1 MNAKLILNDEF
12 VSNAPYET
20 RRIIE
25 PEVQDLLRTAVLT
38 LPCEPKIG
46 MLIHLM
52 DFRQEIGFKDKHI
65 EVLEEYGEPFLVVE
79 DISIHN
85 GYVTLWLSE
94 ENTNKP

>member
-1 MNAKLILNDEF
+1 MNAKVILGGGLFPNT
-12 VSNAPYET
+12 PYKT
-20 RRIIE
+20 RLVVE
-25 PEVQDLLRTAVLT
+25 PEVQDLLETAVLT

-65 EVLEEYGEPFLVVE
+65 EVLEEYGEPFRVVE

-85 GYVTLWLSE
+85 GFVKLWLSE
-94 ENTNKP
+94 EKTNKP